1 MRRISLLCVTCAAAM
16 MVAGG
21 CASMS
26 GTLKGGLIGGG
37 GGTAVGAGIGALA
50 GGGNDIDDTTS
61 PIEAGLGWITK
72 FADGKEFIDR
82 AVMEKQ
88 KAELAAIEGAEVETV
103 TDTNGLDAI
112 KVTFDTGILFP
123 TNGTALNASAKAAL
137 DKFAISLLQN
147 PDTDVTVFGHTD
159 STGTLAVNERISL
172 ERAQAVRNYLETKGI
187 ASNRFLKVEGK
198 AYTEPVASNDTAED
212 RAANRRVEV
221 YISAGQAMIR
231 QAQEGTLQ

>member
-50 GGGNDIDDTTS
+50 GGGKGAAIG
-61 PIEAGLGWITK
+61 AGVGLALGATAGALIGRK
-72 FADGKEFIDR
+72 
-82 AVMEKQ
+82 MEKQ

-147 PDTDVTVFGHTD
+147 PFATIWRRKESPRTA
-159 STGTLAVNERISL
+159 SSKS
-172 ERAQAVRNYLETKGI
+172 RARPIPSRSPRTIRPRAGRPTAASRFTSRPVR
-187 ASNRFLKVEGK
+187 R
-198 AYTEPVASNDTAED
+198 
-212 RAANRRVEV
+212 
-221 YISAGQAMIR
+221 
-231 QAQEGTLQ
+231 

>member
-1 MRRISLLCVTCAAAM
+1 
-16 MVAGG
+16 
-21 CASMS
+21 
-26 GTLKGGLIGGG
+26 
-37 GGTAVGAGIGALA
+37 
-50 GGGNDIDDTTS
+50 
-61 PIEAGLGWITK
+61 
-72 FADGKEFIDR
+72 
-82 AVMEKQ
+82 MEKQ

-187 ASNRFLKVEGK
+187 ASNRFLKVEGTP
-198 AYTEPVASNDTAED
+198 APAETRRPARSGPWSVD
-212 RAANRRVEV
+212 RPAQSPCPRR
-221 YISAGQAMIR
+221 SAGTHPRASR
-231 QAQEGTLQ
+231 QQGSYCRC

>member
-16 MVAGG
+16 LVVSG

-50 GGGNDIDDTTS
+50 GGGKGAAIG
-61 PIEAGLGWITK
+61 AGVGLALGATAGALIGRK
-72 FADGKEFIDR
+72 
-82 AVMEKQ
+82 MEKQ

-198 AYTEPVASNDTAED
+198 AYTEPVTSNDTAEG